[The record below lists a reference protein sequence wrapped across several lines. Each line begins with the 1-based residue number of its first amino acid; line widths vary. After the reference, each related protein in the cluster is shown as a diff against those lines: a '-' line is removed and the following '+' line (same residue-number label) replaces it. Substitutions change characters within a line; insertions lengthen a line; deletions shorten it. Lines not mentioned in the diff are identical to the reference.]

1 MSYAV
6 MPYALKLDDVLSVI
20 GCENEEAFASLSRS
34 LGSRLDGIDELIKDN
49 WHDDQISARS
59 AMRDLY
65 FGGDY
70 QRSYSVGYV
79 YGYVF
84 KAICGAYGTMLHNEY
99 WSGMRYGWFETVNAE
114 LKAAGIAFD
123 TTDLIS
129 GGGGTELPVEDFP
142 QIGHLRLA
150 RMSSLLDEFA
160 AIPAGAGDDEEAY
173 AAIRE
178 VQGWFERCVADQLDL
193 VCFYH

>member
-6 MPYALKLDDVLSVI
+6 MPYAVKLDNVLSVI
-20 GCENEEAFASLSRS
+20 GCENEEAFASLTRVLRS
-34 LGSRLDGIDELIKDN
+34 QLDDIDEFIEDN
-49 WHDDQISARS
+49 GHGGEISARS

-65 FGGDY
+65 FHGDY

-84 KAICGAYGTMLHNEY
+84 KAICGAYGRPLGNEN
-99 WSGMRYGWFETVNAE
+99 WSGMRYGWFEVVNTE
-114 LKAAGIAFD
+114 LKAAGVTFD
-123 TTDLIS
+123 TTELIS

-142 QIGHLRLA
+142 LIGHLRLA
-150 RMSSLLDEFA
+150 RISSLLAELA
-160 AIPAGAGDDEEAY
+160 AIPAKTLHDRETR
-173 AAIRE
+173 AAIVE
-178 VQGWFERCVADQLDL
+178 VQSWFKRCAAEELDL

>member
-6 MPYALKLDDVLSVI
+6 MPYALKLDNALSVI
-20 GCENEEAFASLSRS
+20 GCENEEAFASMARALRS
-34 LGSRLDGIDELIKDN
+34 QLDGIDELIEDN
-49 WHDDQISARS
+49 GHSGQIAARS

-65 FGGDY
+65 FHGDY
-70 QRSYSVGYV
+70 QTSYSVGYV

-84 KAICGAYGTMLHNEY
+84 KAICSAYGTALHNDS
-99 WSGMRYGWFETVNAE
+99 WSGMRYGWFEAVNTE
-114 LKAAGIAFD
+114 LKAAGATFD

-129 GGGGTELPVEDFP
+129 GGGGTRLPVEDFP

-150 RMSSLLDEFA
+150 RISSLLAELA
-160 AIPAGAGDDEEAY
+160 AIPAGTLRDRETRE
-173 AAIRE
+173 AIRQ
-178 VQGWFERCVADQLDL
+178 VQSWFKHCAADRLDL